1 MKISINWLK
10 EYINFSETPEEIS
23 NLLTKSGLE
32 VTHIESF
39 RPIKTDLSTMLIGQI
54 VACTKHPNA
63 DKLHCTQIDI
73 GTDKPLSIVCGAPNV
88 EIGKKVAVA
97 PVGTT
102 LYTHTGECIKIKS
115 AKIRGEISEG
125 MLCAEDEIG
134 LGPSHEKILW
144 LDTHLLPGTPLSDY
158 FNLSTDTI
166 LTIELTPNRID
177 ACSYIGVARD
187 LRALLNK
194 PIQYPATLTIQS
206 QDDRQLLPIKI
217 SVEDA
222 IACPRYAGIV
232 IKGVQVQE
240 SPQWVQAKLKSI
252 GLPSINNI
260 VDITNL
266 VMYELGQPLHAFDYD
281 KLKGKEIHVRLAT
294 KGERIVTL
302 DNVDREL
309 TGGEIVIADQQNNI
323 ALAGILG
330 GISTSIQSETNNI
343 FLESAY
349 FFPATIR
356 SAAKHHKIQT
366 DAAFRYERGIDPNVA
381 VTALRRAGLLIQE
394 IASGKIA
401 SELIDIYPHPIKPSH
416 IEVFY
421 TNIQKLIGEALP
433 KTTIHHILQN
443 LDIEITNNNETSF
456 IAIVPPY
463 RVDVTREVDVI
474 EEILRIYGYDN
485 IQLPAQL
492 SSTFLAPTKPPLPY
506 QLERTLAPILTAN
519 GYQEICT
526 NSLSFVHD
534 VKIADN
540 GTEKTKV
547 KLLNPLS
554 DKLNILRDNLVLSGL
569 EVIAHN
575 INRKLVDLKL
585 FEFGKTYHQED
596 GKYIERN
603 KLGIWLTGKIEAL
616 NWIRQPKDVTFQDL
630 NTIIH
635 LLLAKWGVNT
645 FDQKPFSN
653 TIYKAGV
660 EFIYQG
666 ISFAIMGQVS
676 KQYLQM
682 ADINQPVFF
691 AEVDIDQLSL
701 YPTQKLHYKPIS
713 KFPLVKRDLSLVI
726 DEPILLEDIKNVLSE
741 QAEPLIQ
748 DMYVFDIYQGTN
760 LPKGKKA
767 YALSFSLQ
775 DKDKTLDEKTIHQVM
790 ARLMNDFQQKLGAIV
805 RE

>member
-39 RPIKTDLSTMLIGQI
+39 QPIKTELSTMLIGQI

-63 DKLHCTQIDI
+63 DKLHCTQIDV

-102 LYTHTGECIKIKS
+102 LHTYNGDCIKIKP

-134 LGPSHEKILW
+134 LGPSHERILW
-144 LDTHLLPGTPLSDY
+144 LDTPLPPGTSLSHY
-158 FNLSTDTI
+158 FNLSTDTV

-177 ACSYIGVARD
+177 ACSHIGVARD

-194 PIQYPATLTIQS
+194 PIQYPATLTIEQ
-206 QDDRQLLPIKI
+206 QDGRQLLPIKV

-222 IACPRYAGIV
+222 IACPRYAGI
-232 IKGVQVQE
+232 IMTGIRVQE
-240 SPQWVQAKLKSI
+240 SPQWVQTKLKAI

-281 KLKGKEIHVRLAT
+281 KLEGKEIYVKLAA

-302 DNVDREL
+302 DNIDREL
-309 TGGEIVIADQQNNI
+309 SGGEIVIADQQNTI

-330 GISTSIQSETNNI
+330 GIPTSIQPETSNI

-349 FFPATIR
+349 FFPETIR

-366 DAAFRYERGIDPNVA
+366 DAAFRYERGTDPNVA
-381 VTALRRAGLLIQE
+381 VTALRRACLLIQE
-394 IASGKIA
+394 IAGGKIA
-401 SELIDIYPHPIKPSH
+401 SELIDIYPHSIKPLH

-421 TNIQKLIGEALP
+421 VNIQKLIGEVLP
-433 KTTIHHILQN
+433 KTIIHHILQN
-443 LDIEITNNNETSF
+443 LDIEITNNNEISF

-492 SSTFLAPTKPPLPY
+492 SSTFLAPSKPPLPY
-506 QLERTLAPILTAN
+506 QLERTLAPILIAN

-534 VKIADN
+534 AETAGDGI
-540 GTEKTKV
+540 EKVNV

-616 NWIRQPKDVTFQDL
+616 NWIRQLQDVTFQDI

-635 LLLAKWGVNT
+635 
-645 FDQKPFSN
+645 Q
-653 TIYKAGV
+653 
-660 EFIYQG
+660 
-666 ISFAIMGQVS
+666 
-676 KQYLQM
+676 
-682 ADINQPVFF
+682 
-691 AEVDIDQLSL
+691 
-701 YPTQKLHYKPIS
+701 
-713 KFPLVKRDLSLVI
+713 
-726 DEPILLEDIKNVLSE
+726 
-741 QAEPLIQ
+741 
-748 DMYVFDIYQGTN
+748 
-760 LPKGKKA
+760 
-767 YALSFSLQ
+767 
-775 DKDKTLDEKTIHQVM
+775 
-790 ARLMNDFQQKLGAIV
+790 
-805 RE
+805 